1 MSLVCRGMRFNAA
14 SYLSN
19 GRFVSFYGK
28 IIAVAIY
35 QPHIYN
41 KLSMSWIENFPV
53 KPH

>member
-1 MSLVCRGMRFNAA
+1 MSLECRGMRFNTA
-14 SYLSN
+14 SHLSN

-35 QPHIYN
+35 QPHRYN
-41 KLSMSWIENFPV
+41 KLSVSWIENFTV